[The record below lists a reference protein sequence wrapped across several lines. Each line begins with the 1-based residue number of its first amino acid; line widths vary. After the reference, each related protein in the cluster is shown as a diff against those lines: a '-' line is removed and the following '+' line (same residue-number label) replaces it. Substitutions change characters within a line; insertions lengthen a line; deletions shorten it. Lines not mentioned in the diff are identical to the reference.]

1 MKTNSLNNFSRIVY
15 GAWRIANK
23 GEDTSTKAVLGKIE
37 TCLEHGITT
46 IDHADIYG
54 NYEAE
59 AVFGTVLKAAP
70 QLRQSMQLITKCG
83 IKLVSSNR
91 PQHQAKSYDTS
102 SAHIIASLEQS
113 LKNLNTDHIE
123 LLLIHRPDPLMN
135 PEEIGEAVAKL
146 IDQGKLGSFG
156 VSNFL
161 PHHLELF
168 RLRCPVPVVANQ
180 IEVSLLHTHAFY
192 DGTLDYCQAHG
203 IMPLAWSPFAGGRL
217 FTELDITS
225 ELRTKLSEVGSRYEL
240 NEEQT
245 ALAWLNTH
253 PAKIHSIVGSQ
264 KSERIISASKAHT
277 CTLQREDWF
286 ALLKAAT
293 GKDVA

>member
-1 MKTNSLNNFSRIVY
+1 MKTNPTSTFSNLIY
-15 GAWRIANK
+15 GAWRIANA
-23 GEDTSTKAVLGKIE
+23 GEDTSPKAVLAKIE
-37 TCLEHGITT
+37 TCLEHGLTT

-59 AVFGTVLKAAP
+59 AVFGAALKSAP
-70 QLRQSMQLITKCG
+70 HLRRDMQLITKCG
-83 IKLVSSNR
+83 IKLLSSNR
-91 PQHQAKSYDTS
+91 PQHSIKSYDTS
-102 SAHIIASLEQS
+102 AAHITASLEQS
-113 LKNLNTDHIE
+113 LKNLHTDHIE

-135 PEEIGEAVAKL
+135 PEEIGEAVSKL
-146 IDQGKLGSFG
+146 IDQGKLGAFG

-161 PHHLELF
+161 PHQLELF

-180 IEVSLLHTHAFY
+180 IEVSLLHTQPLY

-217 FTELDITS
+217 FTELDKAS
-225 ELRTKLSEVGSRYEL
+225 PLRMTLHEVGSRYDL

-253 PAKIHSIVGSQ
+253 PAAVRSIVGSQ
-264 KSERIISASKAHT
+264 KSERIVSASRAQKS
-277 CTLQREDWF
+277 TLNREDWF